1 MDQMIAKIG
10 DKLVTI
16 IESNVTI
23 HSKQKIVVWKG
34 SCIVIEPDLEGKTGT
49 LFVMR
54 KNKEKEDEWDY
65 AGEIGKIDFK
75 EKTAE
80 PNPGLKM
87 RSAAFKMLSERNK
100 KMDFYEYEIKVTKVL
115 K

>member
-1 MDQMIAKIG
+1 MVAKIG

-54 KNKEKEDEWDY
+54 KNKDKENEWDF
-65 AGEIGKIDFK
+65 AGGIGEIEFK
-75 EKTAE
+75 LLLNDAQ
-80 PNPGLKM
+80 PNTKLKM
-87 RSAAFKMLSERNK
+87 FQECNK
-100 KMDFYEYEIKVTKVL
+100 SPLYEYEIKVTKVL